1 MKLYDGV
8 DSLKG
13 VGAKKKQAF
22 NAKGIFSL
30 EDLMLFYPRS
40 FEDRRTITDICNLVP
55 GQPALVCGQVLNAG
69 GNAAPYRRSNIFN
82 VSVSDSTGILKIVFF
97 NSYYKSAAFPKGESF
112 IFYGR
117 VTEGLNGTL
126 QMAHPEFCK
135 TGSRDDI
142 RGILPVYP
150 VIEGISQKEMR
161 KYQKE
166 IASLTDNM
174 EEWLPEDIREEERLA
189 DLSFALKNLHFPGT
203 GKEYLMAKYRMIF
216 DEFLTMESG
225 LFLMKTENKVREKGP
240 DYRET
245 NMSPFIESLPFKLT
259 KGQKEAWEDIY
270 SDLLKEKPM
279 NRLIQGDVGSGKT
292 VIAEMAMYMA
302 FKNGY
307 QSVMMAP
314 TEILAKQ
321 HYMSLQ
327 KDFEAHGIRTGLL
340 CSSMKAADRKT
351 TLEKLENGEIDV
363 LVGTH
368 AVIEPGV
375 VFKNMG
381 LVITDEQH
389 RFGVRQRAVLSSKG
403 NNPDVMIMTATP
415 IPRTLAVILYGDSDI
430 SQIKTMPEGRKPV
443 KTLSGGKRDRN
454 RIYKHVQEEIDR
466 GHQAY
471 VVAPLIEESEK
482 IDAMSAEELYQELKG
497 RFKNNSVALIHG
509 AMKQEEKDKVMTLF
523 AEGSIQ
529 ILVST
534 VVIEVGINVRNATVM
549 VIENCERFG
558 LAQMHQLRGRVGRGD
573 DQSYCYLICHNNSEV
588 AAKRAEILCRSTDGF
603 VISEEDLKLRG
614 PGEIFGTRQHGLPE
628 MIFGDLVRHADVLEK
643 TKNRAKQILKE
654 DPSLSL
660 EKNQG
665 LRRRIIKMFGENI
678 SLNL

>member
-1 MKLYDGV
+1 MELCNSIDT
-8 DSLKG
+8 LKG
-13 VGAKKKQAF
+13 IGEKKKEAF
-22 NAKGIFSL
+22 NQKGIFTL
-30 EDLMLFYPRS
+30 EDLLLYYPRS
-40 FEDRRTITDICNLVP
+40 FEDRRNITNIGDLKP
-55 GQPALVCGQVLNAG
+55 GQPALVSGQILNSG
-69 GNAAPYRRSNIFN
+69 GKQAPYRRSSIFN

-97 NSYYKSAAFPKGESF
+97 NSFYKSSSFPKGETF

-117 VTEGLNGTL
+117 VTEGFNGAL

-135 TGSRDDI
+135 AGSRDDI
-142 RGILPVYP
+142 RGILPVYSA
-150 VIEGISQKEMR
+150 IDGISQKEMR

-166 IASLTDNM
+166 IAPLADEI
-174 EEWLPEDIREEERLA
+174 EEWLPEDIRKQERLA
-189 DLSFALKNLHFPGT
+189 DLSFALQKLHFPIA

-216 DEFLTMESG
+216 DEFLTMEAG
-225 LFLMKTENKVREKGP
+225 LFLMKSENKVREKGIT
-240 DYRET
+240 YNET
-245 NMSPFIESLPFKLT
+245 DMSAFTDGLPFSLT
-259 KGQKEAWEDIY
+259 SGQKAAWNDIY
-270 SDLLKEKPM
+270 HDLLSHKPM

-321 HYMSLQ
+321 HYLSLQ
-327 KDFEAHGIRTGLL
+327 KDFGPHGINTGLL
-340 CSSMKAADRKT
+340 CSSMKASDKKE
-351 TLEKLENGEIDV
+351 TLEKLANGEIQV

-375 VFKNMG
+375 SFKNMG

-389 RFGVRQRAVLSSKG
+389 RFGVNQRALLTAKG

-430 SQIKTMPEGRKPV
+430 SQIKTMPAGRKPV
-443 KTLSGGKRDRN
+443 KTVSGSKKDRN
-454 RIYKHVQEEIDR
+454 RIYKFVQDEINR

-482 IDAMSAEELYQELKG
+482 IDAMSAEELYEELKV
-497 RFKNNSVALIHG
+497 RFKNNNVALIHG
-509 AMKQEEKDKVMTLF
+509 AMKQEEKDTVMNAY
-523 AEGSIQ
+523 AEGKTD

-558 LAQMHQLRGRVGRGD
+558 LSQMHQLRGRVGRGD
-573 DQSYCYLICHNNSEV
+573 DQSYCFLICHNNSEV
-588 AAKRAEILCRSTDGF
+588 AEKRADILCNSTDGF

-628 MIFGDLVRHADVLEK
+628 MIFGDLIRHADVLEK
-643 TKNRAKQILKE
+643 AKETAKDILNE
-654 DPSLSL
+654 DPSLRT
-660 EKNQG
+660 EKYRG
-665 LRRRIIKMFGENI
+665 LRRRIVKMFGENI